1 MSADAKQTA
10 NKVSNMINKE
20 AEEIESHAKS
30 AGKEYVVSASLRSRG
45 TDTRL

>member
-30 AGKEYVVSASLRSRG
+30 AGKEYVASASLRSRG
-45 TDTRL
+45 ADTRL